1 MGRVTANI
9 LPQNCDD
16 GQAFQQGQILPEQVR
31 AMEVE
36 GLVDTGAIA
45 LVIPKAIADQFG
57 LPEVHR
63 TTARYA
69 DSSTAESSV
78 VGPIRLT
85 ICNRTEIFSA
95 IVEEKVNEPLIGQVV
110 LELLD
115 LVVNPQA
122 RNLMPNPPSPEM
134 PMIDI
139 L

>member
-1 MGRVTANI
+1 
-9 LPQNCDD
+9 
-16 GQAFQQGQILPEQVR
+16 
-31 AMEVE
+31 MEVE
-36 GLVDTGAIA
+36 GLADTGAIA

-57 LPEVHR
+57 LTEIRR
-63 TTARYA
+63 TTVRYA
-69 DSSTAESSV
+69 DNSTAESSF

-85 ICNRTEIFSA
+85 ICNGTEIFST
-95 IVEEKVNEPLIGQVV
+95 IFEEKVNEPLIGQVV

-122 RNLMPNPPSPEM
+122 RNLMPNPCSPEM